1 MRNYFTQSLYV
12 QQMNI
17 AYDEIYMESTI
28 TNIWINYILVFK
40 LYHN

>member
-28 TNIWINYILVFK
+28 TNIWINYTLVFK